1 MKWKLLVEIFGY
13 SSSPTKLTIILPIK
27 RENIN
32 IILAID
38 EKSNFIAMN
47 IAMQPREKPI
57 KYPIVAFIL
66 FNSILMTWVLNV
78 IQFLY

>member
-1 MKWKLLVEIFGY
+1 MKWKLLVEILGY
-13 SSSPTKLTIILPIK
+13 SSSPTKLTITLPIK

-38 EKSNFIAMN
+38 EKSNFIAKN

-66 FNSILMTWVLNV
+66 FNSILMT
-78 IQFLY
+78 

>member
-1 MKWKLLVEIFGY
+1 MKWKLLVEFFGY
-13 SSSPTKLTIILPIK
+13 SSSPTKLTITLPIK

-57 KYPIVAFIL
+57 KYPMVAFIL
-66 FNSILMTWVLNV
+66 FNSILMT
-78 IQFLY
+78 

>member
-1 MKWKLLVEIFGY
+1 MKWKLLLEILGY
-13 SSSPTKLTIILPIK
+13 SSSPTKLTITLPIK

-57 KYPIVAFIL
+57 KYPMVAFIL
-66 FNSILMTWVLNV
+66 FNSILMT
-78 IQFLY
+78 

>member
-13 SSSPTKLTIILPIK
+13 SSSPTKLTITLPIK

-57 KYPIVAFIL
+57 KYPMVAFIL
-66 FNSILMTWVLNV
+66 FNSILMT
-78 IQFLY
+78 

>member
-1 MKWKLLVEIFGY
+1 MKRKLLVEIFGY
-13 SSSPTKLTIILPIK
+13 SSSPTKLTITLPIK

-57 KYPIVAFIL
+57 KYPMVAFIL
-66 FNSILMTWVLNV
+66 FNSILMT
-78 IQFLY
+78 

>member
-13 SSSPTKLTIILPIK
+13 SSSPTKLTITLPIK

-47 IAMQPREKPI
+47 IAMHPREKPI
-57 KYPIVAFIL
+57 KYPMVAFIL
-66 FNSILMTWVLNV
+66 FNSILMT
-78 IQFLY
+78 